1 MNFGLAFS
9 YQFQDPDWIKK
20 ILLNGLLA
28 LIPIVGPFY
37 LTGWMLEIAARF
49 AKDDSVLLPEIDF
62 GKYLSKGFMAS
73 IVSFLYGLPFLLV
86 TSPAIIM
93 MAVSANSYDDT
104 LMTIAT
110 ITMICCYGLGFLVM
124 IATSLLSMVA
134 VVEFTLKDF
143 KAAFQVKHMF
153 AIFKSAIGPYLLTI
167 LVIAIAVPIIAS
179 LGSIA
184 CGVGVLFTA
193 PYSLTV
199 TASLLGQA
207 YRVGSAAQTLEI

>member
-1 MNFGLAFS
+1 MNFGLAFT

-37 LTGWMLEIAARF
+37 LSGWMLEIAARF

-62 GKYLSKGFMAS
+62 GKYLKKGFMAS
-73 IVSFLYGLPFLLV
+73 VVSLIYSLPGFLV
-86 TSPAIIM
+86 TIPAIIM
-93 MAVSANSYDDT
+93 MVVSASGGDET
-104 LMTIAT
+104 LMTVAM

-143 KAAFQVKHMF
+143 KSALQVKHMF

-167 LVIAIAVPIIAS
+167 LVVGLAVPIIAS

-184 CGVGVLFTA
+184 CGIGVLFTM

-199 TASLLGQA
+199 TAALLGQA
-207 YRVGSAAQTLEI
+207 YRQGAGAQSLEI